1 MILNRYLF
9 LSFFLI
15 LTDFCF
21 SQSKVISLREAI
33 QLAQKSS
40 LDYKIAENITW
51 SNYWDNQALKSAF
64 LPKLFLAAT
73 IPEYFH
79 SITRITLPTGE
90 YDFVHQDAATSSLRV
105 GLSQNIGF
113 TGGRIS
119 MSSSLDRLDNFGTL
133 KRTAY
138 SSVPLSFNYY
148 QSSFLYND
156 FKWQKKIQALRN
168 EESKRD
174 YMERLEE
181 IANTTVSKYFDLLQ
195 AEMQCKLDVQNY
207 RNIDTLVKITTSR
220 YEIGTVQLNDLLQAK
235 VSLLNAKKSI
245 ANSQLSLNLAKQ
257 SFIRFLNLD
266 TKQPLTLEMPKDIK
280 DFEIK
285 VDQAIALAK
294 NNRKAFIEFQ
304 RRSLEA
310 RQAVAKVKSST
321 GPQFTFSTNIG
332 FTQRGNTFNQAYNQ
346 LLNNQTVV
354 CGISVPL
361 IDWGVNKSNRKR
373 AEANLDLEG
382 ITINQQTLSL
392 EQEITV
398 QILRWNMQKEQTE
411 IGKEASELANQ
422 RYNIAK
428 QKYSLGS
435 ITFTDFNNAQMD
447 KDRAVT
453 DYVNNLRSYWTI
465 YFLVRKLTHYDFEKN
480 AILTLQ
486 DIVPD

>member
-1 MILNRYLF
+1 
-9 LSFFLI
+9 
-15 LTDFCF
+15 
-21 SQSKVISLREAI
+21 
-33 QLAQKSS
+33 
-40 LDYKIAENITW
+40 
-51 SNYWDNQALKSAF
+51 
-64 LPKLFLAAT
+64 
-73 IPEYFH
+73 
-79 SITRITLPTGE
+79 
-90 YDFVHQDAATSSLRV
+90 
-105 GLSQNIGF
+105 
-113 TGGRIS
+113 
-119 MSSSLDRLDNFGTL
+119 
-133 KRTAY
+133 
-138 SSVPLSFNYY
+138 
-148 QSSFLYND
+148 
-156 FKWQKKIQALRN
+156 
-168 EESKRD
+168 
-174 YMERLEE
+174 MERLEE

-465 YFLVRKLTHYDFEKN
+465 YFLVRKLTHSDFEKN